1 LPEGEIIMKT
11 WLITGIS
18 RGLGKALAT
27 AAVARGDKV
36 VGTTRDG
43 ATDIAGVSALAL
55 DMTDT
60 DAIAGTVDKA
70 FALAGGRIDVIVNNA
85 GYGLLGAVEDA
96 AEEEIERLF
105 AVDLFAPLR
114 LIRAA
119 LPHLRRQG
127 SGHIVN
133 VTSIAGRAPGAASAF
148 YAAAKFG
155 LEGFSQSLAQE
166 VAPLG
171 IAVTSVAPGAFR
183 TDFLSAHSI
192 RKSAVA
198 AEGYQDTAGKMLDAF
213 DRMAGRQLG
222 DPAKAAEALLALA
235 DSPKPPVQLLLGS
248 DAWRR
253 ARERLAA
260 AEAEMAE
267 WQAVTLGTDH
277 ADA

>member
-1 LPEGEIIMKT
+1 MKT

-213 DRMAGRQLG
+213 TRMDGRQLG

-277 ADA
+277 AGA